1 LRRLQAVEN
10 SIIVPRPELVRQPRQ
25 ADPASTDDA
34 QDPMSLAMTEPSEQP
49 ALSVEA
55 VIPDLDRLAADLM
68 DDWKVPGVALAVVQH
83 AEVTLTRAYGQ
94 RDVEADLPMT
104 PATHVVICSITKTFT
119 ASAIALLHSEGRL
132 DWTRP
137 VRDYL
142 PEFRLSDPVATDR
155 VTIEDL
161 LSHRYG
167 LPRHDWVHLPGDRS
181 PAELLA
187 PMRYLELSR
196 DMRTHWQYSNLG
208 YNALG
213 LLIARVS
220 GHSYESFIRKR
231 FADPLGMTVSF
242 SLDEL
247 EATEGAARC
256 YMIDGD
262 TRLPGLRLPIRTMA
276 AGAINTSAADLAKWM
291 RLHLGKG
298 EIDGKRLL
306 PAAVT
311 TEILVPRVHVGAS
324 EHAEFGHGH
333 YCLGFQTN
341 TYRGDRLVWHG
352 GGWNGW
358 GHLMTVMPDHG
369 IGVVVLTNRSAS
381 QVPPALTWSI
391 IDRLRGR
398 DAVDWR
404 ARFRKQRDDFIA
416 HMQADKDAREASR
429 HKDTHPAHAVAAYA
443 GDYEHPAYGVMSI
456 EERDGALQWSWRGM
470 AAPLAHRHY
479 ETFELPEI
487 VGRLLPDRL
496 SITFLTDRDGN
507 IVSLS
512 APLEQL
518 VKDIVF
524 ARLAGGECTDAAFR
538 ARCVGRFKGAVT
550 HHITRDPEGQL
561 VWKGDYQPAYRLAP
575 LQGRR
580 FRVVELDGFA
590 VEFRVD
596 ASTVTE
602 MVLHQPYGTF
612 IAARVDD
619 DAAATAQQQ

>member
-1 LRRLQAVEN
+1 MSEMPVVPNA
-10 SIIVPRPELVRQPRQ
+10 SIE
-25 ADPASTDDA
+25 
-34 QDPMSLAMTEPSEQP
+34 AM
-49 ALSVEA
+49 L
-55 VIPDLDRLAADLM
+55 PDLDRLAADAM
-68 DDWKVPGVALAVVQH
+68 ADWKVPGAALAVVQDG
-83 AEVTLTRAYGQ
+83 EVVLTRAYGQ

-119 ASAIALLHSEGRL
+119 ASAIALLHGEGRL
-132 DWTRP
+132 DWARP

-155 VTIEDL
+155 VTIQDL

-187 PMRYLELSR
+187 PMRHLELSR
-196 DMRTHWQYSNLG
+196 DIRTDWQYSNLG

-213 LLIARVS
+213 LLIERVS
-220 GHSYESFIRKR
+220 GESYQSFIRTR
-231 FADPLGMTVSF
+231 FADRLGMTVSF

-247 EATEGAARC
+247 EATDGAARY
-256 YMIDGD
+256 YMIDVD

-276 AGAINTSAADLAKWM
+276 AGAINSSAADLAKWM
-291 RLHLGKG
+291 RLLLGNG
-298 EIDGKRLL
+298 EVDGKRLL
-306 PAAVT
+306 PAALT
-311 TEILVPRVHVGAS
+311 REMLVPRVQVGAS
-324 EHAEFGHGH
+324 EHAEFGHGQ
-333 YCLGFQTN
+333 YCSGFQTN

-358 GHLMTVMPDHG
+358 GHLMTLMPDHG
-369 IGVVVLTNRSAS
+369 IGVVVLTNRSVS
-381 QVPPALTWSI
+381 QVPPVLTWYI

-404 ARFRKQRDDFIA
+404 GRFKTQRDNFIA
-416 HMQADKDAREASR
+416 HLQTDKDAREASR
-429 HKDTHPAHAVAAYA
+429 HKGTHPAHALVAYA

-456 EERDGALQWSWRGM
+456 GERDGALHWSWRGM

-479 ETFELPEI
+479 ETFELPEV
-487 VGRLLPDRL
+487 VGRLMPDGL
-496 SITFLTDRDGN
+496 NITFLTDRNGN

-524 ARLAGGECTDAAFR
+524 ARQAGGECTDAGFR
-538 ARCVGRFKGAVT
+538 TRCVGRFKGAAA
-550 HHITRDPEGQL
+550 HHITLDADGQL
-561 VWKGDYQPAYRLAP
+561 TWKADYQPVYRLAP

-580 FRVVELDGFA
+580 FRVVELDGFV
-590 VEFRVD
+590 VEFRGE

-602 MVLHQPYGTF
+602 LVLHQPYGTF
-612 IAARVDD
+612 VAARVDGD
-619 DAAATAQQQ
+619 VATPQQQ